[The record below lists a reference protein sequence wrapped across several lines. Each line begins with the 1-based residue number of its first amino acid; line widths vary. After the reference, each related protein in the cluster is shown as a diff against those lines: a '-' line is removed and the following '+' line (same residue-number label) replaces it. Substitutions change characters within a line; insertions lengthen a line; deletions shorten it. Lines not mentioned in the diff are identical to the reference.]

1 MSLTQKLT
9 EALAGGLQ
17 QIGQIKILTDHD
29 LAPFVLVHLDDEDAD
44 FSSLN
49 AHPTPDKAREIGL
62 YTPHGD
68 YRFTK
73 GEMSL
78 PGGWLLL
85 LQSPGEV
92 RQALDLFYPASL
104 GLWAAW
110 KDGSVRT
117 QNLRDKLGRQ
127 TGMYRHAANV
137 SDVGAQ
143 ELIQSVCGPANK
155 CVKKILWQ
163 LDENTPLDDSEA
175 SRFNGIV
182 SNTAENKAIP
192 LVCQEA
198 CNHFVAQARK
208 KSKDELEAKA

>member
-17 QIGQIKILTDHD
+17 QIDQIKILTDDHD

-44 FSSLN
+44 FSSLE
-49 AHPTPDKAREIGL
+49 AHLIPDKAWEIGI
-62 YTPHGD
+62 YTPDGD

-73 GEMSL
+73 GERSL
-78 PGGWLLL
+78 RGGWLL

-92 RQALDLFYPASL
+92 RQALDLFYPVSL
-104 GLWAAW
+104 GPWAAW
-110 KDGSVRT
+110 KDGSVRI

-143 ELIQSVCGPANK
+143 ELIQSVCGPTNK
-155 CVKKILWQ
+155 YVKKILWQ
-163 LDENTPLDDSEA
+163 LDENSPLDDSEA

-182 SNTAENKAIP
+182 NNITENSAIP
-192 LVCQEA
+192 LVCQKA
-198 CNHFVAQARK
+198 CNHFVAQARE
-208 KSKDELEAKA
+208 KSKEEFEAKA

>member
-1 MSLTQKLT
+1 MLNMSLTQKLT
-9 EALAGGLQ
+9 EALSNGLT

-29 LAPFVLVHLDDEDAD
+29 LSPFVLVHLDDMDAD
-44 FSSLN
+44 FASLTTNSS
-49 AHPTPDKAREIGL
+49 PDQAREIGL
-62 YTPHGD
+62 YTPEGE

-78 PGGWLLL
+78 PAGWLLL
-85 LQSPGEV
+85 LQSAEEV
-92 RQALDLFYPASL
+92 RQALDLFYPASF
-104 GLWAAW
+104 GLWTAW
-110 KDGSVRT
+110 KDGSVRV

-143 ELIQSVCGPANK
+143 ELIQSVCGPDNK

-182 SNTAENKAIP
+182 NKDAAIP
-192 LVCQEA
+192 LICQEA

-208 KSKDELEAKA
+208 KSQEEFAAKA